1 MNAGRFHRRLG
12 IFAVIAVLFMLLVT
26 GADRNFHLT
35 KNKKLTVGL
44 FSDSYWGVQNGYAYQ
59 ILEDAISRF
68 HETWPD
74 VEVTYESGIVLEDYS
89 EWLAEKILSHDA
101 PDVFVVLLD
110 DRNNLAEIG
119 TLEPLSSYA
128 EYDESFHASDY
139 YDAAYQTGVIGSEL
153 YTLPFEC
160 APKLMFVNKTILN
173 NEGISMPEL
182 DWTWDDFLEIC
193 VKATK
198 DTNGNGA
205 IDQYGAS
212 GYTWKDAA
220 DSNGIRLFD
229 EKGTACYFNSEEMEQ
244 VLLFFDKLEQALSG
258 NREKEPDFEKGN
270 VVFEPMYFSEY
281 RSFKSNELSGI
292 RYSDFSW
299 DCVPMPAGP
308 SADTLSVLDTLSF
321 GMSASSENKQLS
333 WELIKCLTYDPQI
346 QSEIFI
352 YSDGISALRAV
363 TESRETADRLEQQ
376 SGGAVNPAV
385 MKYVMEHAGTEPH
398 FRQYEEAVQE
408 AGRSVDIILKESFSI
423 QMEQVIQ
430 NRRLNQYM
438 QSLGN

>member
-1 MNAGRFHRRLG
+1 MNAGRFRRILG
-12 IFAVIAVLFMLLVT
+12 IFAVIAVLLLFLMT
-26 GADRNFHLT
+26 EADRNFRIS

-59 ILEDAISRF
+59 ILEDAIRRF
-68 HETWPD
+68 HETQPD
-74 VEVTYESGIVLEDYS
+74 VEVTYESGIILDDYS

-101 PDVFVVLLD
+101 PDVFVVLLE

-119 TLEPLSSYA
+119 VLEPLTLYA
-128 EYDESFHASDY
+128 GYDETFNPSDY
-139 YDAAYQTGVIGSEL
+139 YDAAYQTGMIGSEL

-160 APKLMFVNKTILN
+160 APKLMFVNKTILD
-173 NEGISMPEL
+173 NEGIPMPQM

-193 VKATK
+193 EKTTK
-198 DTNGNGA
+198 DTNGNSA
-205 IDQYGAS
+205 VDQYGES
-212 GYTWKDAA
+212 GYTWKDAS
-220 DSNGIRLFD
+220 DSNGIQLFD

-244 VLLFFDKLEQALSG
+244 VLIFYDKLSQLQSG
-258 NREKEPDFEKGN
+258 NREREPDFEDGN

-346 QSEIFI
+346 QSEIFL
-352 YSDGISALRAV
+352 YSEGISALRAV
-363 TESRETADRLEQQ
+363 TESAETADRLEQQ

-398 FRQYEEAVQE
+398 FRQYKEAVQE
-408 AGRSVDIILKESFSI
+408 VGRSVDVILKESFSI

-438 QSLGN
+438 QSFEN